1 MSRNHLV
8 YLLISPRREV
18 LIGHLNQP
26 CSSFQIKPFRAQFNF
41 TVTSLSVLFQSSSC
55 IMNETDPLYSSY
67 IVNCVFNAFSAYTA
81 IMLNILT
88 IHAIR
93 KTSSLPKPLKTLLL
107 SLAVSDLG
115 VGLLAQPL
123 YIAWM
128 VSHANFTSN
137 AFYVIQ
143 LTFNVASFVTVVAI
157 SVDRF
162 LAIHL
167 HLRYEEL
174 VTHKRVVAV
183 VILIWTLSVLFS
195 ILILIFYKYLIPPK
209 PVYVVRGVIFGFCFI
224 ITGIIY
230 CRMYFTARHHANQ
243 MQVLQMQVAQ
253 NSQIESAAR
262 KRKSAISMF
271 YVYLVFLVCYLPQY
285 CVRVAHLIQSSPSTT
300 LLSLRVYT
308 ATLVFLNSSLN
319 PVIYGWKMRH
329 IRLAMIDTLRNL
341 FLRQNQTNL

>member
-1 MSRNHLV
+1 M
-8 YLLISPRREV
+8 
-18 LIGHLNQP
+18 
-26 CSSFQIKPFRAQFNF
+26 IKPSRGQLSYG
-41 TVTSLSVLFQSSSC
+41 TISLSALFQSSSC
-55 IMNETDPLYSSY
+55 KMNETDPLYSLY
-67 IVNCVFNAFSAYTA
+67 IVICVFNAFSAYTA
-81 IMLNILT
+81 VMSNILT

-123 YIAWM
+123 FIARM
-128 VSHANFTSN
+128 VNHTDFTFN
-137 AFYVIQ
+137 THTFYVIQ
-143 LTFNVASFVTVVAI
+143 SIFTIASFFTVVAI

-167 HLRYEEL
+167 HLRYQEL
-174 VTHKRVVAV
+174 VTCKRVVAL
-183 VILIWTLSVLFS
+183 VISIWTLSVLFP
-195 ILILIFYKYLIPPK
+195 LICYLNLTK
-209 PVYVVRGVIFGFCFI
+209 PVVVFRVVIFGFCFI

-230 CRMYFTARHHANQ
+230 SRMYFTARHHANQ
-243 MQVLQMQVAQ
+243 IQVLQMQVAQ

-285 CVRVAHLIQSSPSTT
+285 CVTVALLIIPLSTALWSLWVY
-300 LLSLRVYT
+300 LL
-308 ATLVFLNSSLN
+308 TLVFLNSSLN

-329 IRLAMIDTLRNL
+329 IRHAIIDTLRNL
-341 FLRQNQTNL
+341 FPRQNQANL